1 MNDSMSWLVS
11 AAFLGITTV
20 LACSSSSGGGGT
32 ATVTGTVAGAKVP
45 TTDTIAIVGPL
56 VDTFGDFPEQGVTV
70 AITNLTPA
78 CSFAQPG
85 SDSNPPN
92 STVLLMVVGSPEAV
106 TPGTYSIIA
115 TTPTATTINTLL
127 VFDAVEDQC
136 KRTSHHVARSG
147 AITFSTISA
156 TAVAGSFD
164 VTLDTG
170 ENLTGSF
177 DAPICV
183 VNTNVD
189 AGPAPACGT

>member
-1 MNDSMSWLVS
+1 MEWLKS
-11 AAFLGITTV
+11 AAFAGIVAV
-20 LACSSSSGGGGT
+20 LACGSSASGGGPRPSP
-32 ATVTGTVAGAKVP
+32 APWRAPRKVP

-70 AITNLTPA
+70 AITNLSPA

-85 SDSNPPN
+85 GDSNAPN
-92 STVLLMVVGSPEAV
+92 STVLFMVVGSPEAV

-127 VFDAVEDQC
+127 VFDAVDDQC
-136 KRTSHHVARSG
+136 KTTSHHVARSG
-147 AITFSTISA
+147 TITLTTIGAS
-156 TAVAGSFD
+156 AVAGSFD

-170 ENLTGSF
+170 EKLTGSF

>member
-1 MNDSMSWLVS
+1 MKWLKS
-11 AAFLGITTV
+11 AAFAGIVAV
-20 LACSSSSGGGGT
+20 LACGSSSGGGGA

-85 SDSNPPN
+85 GDSNPPN

-127 VFDAVEDQC
+127 VFEAVDGQC
-136 KRTSHHVARSG
+136 KQTSMHAARSG
-147 AITFSTISA
+147 TITLSTISA
-156 TAVAGSFD
+156 TAVEGSFD
-164 VTLDTG
+164 VSLDTG
-170 ENLTGSF
+170 ETLSGTF

-183 VNTNVD
+183 VNTDVD